1 MQAIESIKDIL
12 TKNKPYLFSKYSLS
26 SIGIF
31 GTVLTD
37 AFENEHAVEIIV
49 DFKKPIGIEIIDL
62 EDELS
67 KLLQYKVDLVTKNG
81 IEKSYYNMFRKEIQY
96 IWLQHYRC
104 CFNQQGCKK

>member
-1 MQAIESIKDIL
+1 MYNMQAIDAIKDIL

-26 SIGIF
+26 SIGVF
-31 GTVLTD
+31 GSVLTD
-37 AFENEHAVEIIV
+37 SFEHEDAVEIIV

-62 EDELS
+62 EDELG

-96 IWLQHYRC
+96 I
-104 CFNQQGCKK
+104 

>member
-96 IWLQHYRC
+96 I
-104 CFNQQGCKK
+104 